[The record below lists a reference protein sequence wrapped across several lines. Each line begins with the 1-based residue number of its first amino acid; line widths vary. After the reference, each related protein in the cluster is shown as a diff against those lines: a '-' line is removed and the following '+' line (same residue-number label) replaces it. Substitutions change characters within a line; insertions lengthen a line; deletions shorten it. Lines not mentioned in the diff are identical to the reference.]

1 MMKVDDRQKGESMD
15 RWQNRHDPQSRDAVL
30 KEQLPLVAKI
40 AAHYQSQAP
49 YEDLVQVGSI
59 GLMRAYERY
68 DPSLGVTFRTYATHL
83 VTGEIK
89 HYLRDHVPLV
99 RPPRELVELSSRI
112 HQVIQELAAS
122 CGREPSP
129 EEVALRLNVP
139 VAKVRDSLGLE
150 HRTVSLD
157 DEAGDGLNPL
167 IEQIEDKRYRSFQL
181 AQEDRMVVA
190 EAMGAIREQ
199 SRQIIDFIFFQDLTQ
214 TEAAKQLGIS
224 QMQVSRRLKKAMQEL
239 WETLNT
245 RVTPW

>member
-1 MMKVDDRQKGESMD
+1 MD
-15 RWQNRHDPQSRDAVL
+15 RWQNRQDPRTRDGL
-30 KEQLPLVAKI
+30 IKEQLPLVAKI

-49 YEDLVQVGSI
+49 YEDLVQVGAI
-59 GLMRAYERY
+59 GLMRAYDRY

-89 HYLRDHVPLV
+89 HYLRDQVPLV

-112 HQVIQELAAS
+112 SQATQDLAA
-122 CGREPSP
+122 CLGREPTSD
-129 EEVALRLNVP
+129 EVAARLNVP
-139 VAKVRDSLGLE
+139 VDKVRDSLGLE
-150 HRTVSLD
+150 HRTLSLD
-157 DEAGDGLNPL
+157 EEAGEGHSAL
-167 IEQIEDKRYRSFQL
+167 IDQIEDKRYRSFQL

-190 EAMGAIREQ
+190 EAMGDIREQ

-224 QMQVSRRLKKAMQEL
+224 QMQVSRRLKTAMQEL
-239 WETLNT
+239 WATLNT